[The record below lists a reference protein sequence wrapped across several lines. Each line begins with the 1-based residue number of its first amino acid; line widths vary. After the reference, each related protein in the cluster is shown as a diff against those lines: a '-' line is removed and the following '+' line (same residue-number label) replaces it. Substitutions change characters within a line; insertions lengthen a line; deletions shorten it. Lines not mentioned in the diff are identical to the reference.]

1 MSKFAWKYISQFLWI
16 LREPDEHSRLKIAA
30 IKAIIEVSWLN
41 TDVKDSIRRSNIL
54 GTIYEMLVSSSPET
68 ADQKRWAVYGLLC
81 LATDNNMVQVEI
93 LQFADLVRT
102 LKEVSELSWDG
113 WKNNEALKLIEL
125 LDVKVQEGGDS
136 NDDTTVEF
144 SEI

>member
-1 MSKFAWKYISQFLWI
+1 
-16 LREPDEHSRLKIAA
+16 
-30 IKAIIEVSWLN
+30 
-41 TDVKDSIRRSNIL
+41 
-54 GTIYEMLVSSSPET
+54 MLVSSSPET